1 MNRRGVN
8 AVRGLS
14 PRAAS
19 PSTPS
24 WTTPNGLPSDS
35 CAERYVFSMPNT
47 DTLKA
52 ILRRHS
58 CFDPFVDLIAE
69 GYAPREFRLGMTG
82 LWRVRDTFFML
93 AAEAIRRWN
102 GRIPLKE
109 IGLNA
114 IMTSIAEI
122 IHPNGLLFPEASS
135 VSWIRRNSKAG
146 YFMWPLS
153 YPSSAMPELWT
164 SCRLFILNSIWALNP
179 VLLAVDFSAGLT
191 SFSNEEYAHIQQLI
205 ADAIQ
210 SRPALPESTDKRN
223 TETDDEAEGFALTA
237 EVQRLL
243 DVLWDGAKSRQELQE
258 VLEVGRTVLLKRF
271 LNPARESGLV
281 MTTEQGSSPKQKYVL
296 ASSAVAA
303 SRKQPQPG
311 SETGLEYPVSTDLVL
326 PQKQADLPKN
336 GVFSPVAVS
345 VFAGGHAPV
354 RLARY
359 NRWLEAE
366 RALILFGRVERF
378 LRSSF
383 ESGSWKELGIVGK
396 LNEGD
401 LFRFEKCLF
410 EPKYWGPNG
419 GVVLVNEAVDIYGN
433 PCLCAV
439 GESNLLCLFAQKAG
453 LNLAACS
460 ETERAEMENLATVI
474 PPAVLHLTN
483 FYAQR
488 FGISD
493 DLDKPYYGDKK
504 AMQQAAVD
512 PFDLYHH
519 GMAKIVFHGKK
530 RAPQFQV
537 ARIDFDGRTL
547 LLPVTFYASAKDPR
561 LYCMM
566 PEVPD
571 YPALYN
577 ADAIVA
583 NPGAVVILTDEPGIP
598 LVNDNDNDF
607 IYCSWYG
614 WMDVN
619 VIDKVASE
627 LPPDHPYQWL
637 CFDIGDG
644 PVEMYE
650 KAVTVG
656 TIFQKHGLKIAFQV
670 FDGMTWTRNAFG
682 MDTGTYESSRVLSF
696 DELKAEAAEY
706 DVGVRESSTAAP
718 TVLRVHSM
726 DELMALKPK
735 EFVLYPLLKEGFYC
749 LIYGGSGVAK
759 TWFALYIAIAL
770 TQGKAPF
777 KGWEFR
783 SKAPLNVLYIAG
795 EMKPEEY
802 GDRLRKLL
810 AKQKTNAR
818 FRLVR
823 ENLDLAASEDQERV
837 IKAVHEQK
845 SQVVVL
851 DNLSTLASNGH
862 TEGQFEK
869 VLALILK
876 LQATGII
883 VILVHHENREGG
895 FKGSGKIELVADQSL
910 HLFPAGNG
918 DKIELLVRAEKIRM
932 TSRAEQTAFH
942 TEFDPNQPTEV
953 WPTRS
958 LKKEERRRLDEDDPL
973 GEVEMNIGKKRN
985 DKRLAW
991 QYLSDEER
999 AVAIICDML
1008 SGCHDDVIAANLAVR
1023 VIAVIEFRQ
1032 QFGITEEAL
1041 KQCMPKARE
1050 YAEKKLGK
1058 KITPEDLAPEIWKSL
1073 KDKGYGS
1080 NEDGIDRI

>member
-1 MNRRGVN
+1 MKAVVESN
-8 AVRGLS
+8 AVRGLF
-14 PRAAS
+14 PRTAS
-19 PSTPS
+19 P
-24 WTTPNGLPSDS
+24 TTLSCERNGLLSTS
-35 CAERYVFSMPNT
+35 CVPMLCVG
-47 DTLKA
+47 TLKA
-52 ILRRHS
+52 ILRWHGCS
-58 CFDPFVDLIAE
+58 DPFVDLIAE
-69 GYAPREFRLGMTG
+69 GYAPREFRLGMTE
-82 LWRVRDTFFML
+82 LWKVRDTFFML
-93 AAEAIRRWN
+93 AKDAINRLN
-102 GRIPLKE
+102 GRISLNV
-109 IGLNA
+109 IDLNA
-114 IMTSIAEI
+114 IMTDITEDNPS
-122 IHPNGLLFPEASS
+122 NRLLFPEASS
-135 VSWIRRNSKAG
+135 MMWNLRHSVAG
-146 YFMWPLS
+146 SFMWPS
-153 YPSSAMPELWT
+153 FCPSCATPAFWT
-164 SCRLFILNSIWALNP
+164 SCRLFILNSIWRLHPA
-179 VLLAVDFSAGLT
+179 LLAVDFSTGLAD
-191 SFSNEEYAHIQQLI
+191 FSNEDCARIQKLI

-210 SRPALPESTDKRN
+210 ARPALLESTARCDAEI
-223 TETDDEAEGFALTA
+223 TVEAGESALTT

-243 DVLWDGAKSRQELQE
+243 VILQDGPKSRQELQE
-258 VLEVGRTVLLKRF
+258 VLEVGRTALLKRF
-271 LNPARESGLV
+271 LDPARESGLV
-281 MTTEQGSSPKQKYVL
+281 MTTEQGSSPYQRYRLVSEDETEGGKQ
-296 ASSAVAA
+296 A
-303 SRKQPQPG
+303 QPG
-311 SETGLEYPVSTDLVL
+311 SKTGLAYPVSTDLVL
-326 PQKQADLPKN
+326 PQKQAGLPKN
-336 GVFSPVAVS
+336 GVLSSVAVS

-359 NRWLEAE
+359 NRWPEAE

-383 ESGSWKELGIVGK
+383 KSGTWKELGIVGK
-396 LNEGD
+396 LNESD
-401 LFRFEKCLF
+401 LFRFKNCFF
-410 EPKYWGPNG
+410 EPEYWGVKG
-419 GVVLVNEAVDIYGN
+419 GVVLKNEAVDFNGKQHFY
-433 PCLCAV
+433 AV
-439 GESNLLCLFAQKAG
+439 GESNLLCLFAQNAG

-460 ETERAEMENLATVI
+460 ETERAEIGRLAMVI
-474 PPAVLHLTN
+474 PPAVLYLTN
-483 FYAQR
+483 FYAQH
-488 FGISD
+488 FDISRE
-493 DLDKPYYGDKK
+493 LDKPYHEDKK
-504 AMQQAAVD
+504 AMQAVAIE
-512 PFDLYHH
+512 PFNLYRP
-519 GMAKIVFHGKK
+519 GIAKIVFHGKD
-530 RAPQFQV
+530 RAPQLQV
-537 ARIDFDGRTL
+537 ARIDFADRTL
-547 LLPVTFYASAKDPR
+547 LLPVTFYASAQDPMPC
-561 LYCMM
+561 CMM

-571 YPALYN
+571 SPALYN
-577 ADAIVA
+577 ADAIAA
-583 NPGAVVILTDEPGIP
+583 NPGATVILTDKIGIP
-598 LVNDNDNDF
+598 LVNDNDSDF

-614 WMDVN
+614 GMD
-619 VIDKVASE
+619 VIDKVVRE

-637 CFDIGDG
+637 CFDNGDG
-644 PVEMYE
+644 PAKMYE

-656 TIFQKHGLKIAFQV
+656 TIFQKHGRKIAFQV
-670 FDGMTWTRNAFG
+670 FDGVTWTRNAFG
-682 MDTGTYESSRVLSF
+682 MDAGTYESSRVLSF
-696 DELKAEAAEY
+696 EELIAEAAKY
-706 DVGVRESSTAAP
+706 GVGGRESSTAAP
-718 TVLRVHSM
+718 ADLRVHSM

-735 EFVLYPLLKEGFYC
+735 DFVLYPLLKEGFYC
-749 LIYGGSGVAK
+749 LIYGGTGVAK
-759 TWFALYIAIAL
+759 TWFALHLAIAL
-770 TQGKAPF
+770 SQGTAPF
-777 KGWEFR
+777 DSWQFNGT
-783 SKAPLNVLYIAG
+783 PLNVLYVAG

-802 GDRLRKLL
+802 GERLRKLL
-810 AKQKTNAR
+810 AEQKTNAR
-818 FRLVR
+818 FHLVR
-823 ENLDLAASEDQERV
+823 EDLDLAAPEDQERILKV
-837 IKAVHEQK
+837 VNEQK

-869 VLALILK
+869 ILALIRK

-973 GEVEMNIGKKRN
+973 GEVEMNVGKKRN